1 MKISYYSDYP
11 NQYLGRRAAKGRK
24 RMAVAA
30 ANVFNGLNVG
40 ARQFTF
46 VVDVQMFQP
55 WRHSKKKVVRLFVEL
70 KCVRSTFKNQTFD
83 FRIHQEGEV
92 PHFSQLKGMCI
103 TSRTKKYGTVP
114 FSKGQSL
121 FWFKSTLPESVS
133 ISNLHDRDER
143 KTRPISS
150 TIRELLLSCHR
161 LSSKKKWQE
170 KQHRI
175 YKRMT

>member
-1 MKISYYSDYP
+1 M
-11 NQYLGRRAAKGRK
+11 
-24 RMAVAA
+24 
-30 ANVFNGLNVG
+30 
-40 ARQFTF
+40 
-46 VVDVQMFQP
+46 
-55 WRHSKKKVVRLFVEL
+55 EL
-70 KCVRSTFKNQTFD
+70 KCVRSTFQNQTFD
-83 FRIHQEGEV
+83 FRINQGGEV

-150 TIRELLLSCHR
+150 TIREIPLSCHR

-175 YKRMT
+175 YKRMTWSGKRTAIGVCSPHCIDRPHLAWFLPIRLHLFQEKT